1 MPHIEIK
8 MYPGRSAEV
17 KKRYCRENQRLSC
30 KRNEYGN
37 KILFRISKRNRE
49 RTVAGRSGGKN
60 TKRRNVCRGQL
71 LIGDGGFLEIP
82 RPQLVFIPEMWI
94 SYVGRMWIECG

>member
-8 MYPGRSAEV
+8 MYPGRSEEIKKDIAEKTRDFLAKEMNMETKFFSV
-17 KKRYCRENQRLSC
+17 SV
-30 KRNEYGN
+30 
-37 KILFRISKRNRE
+37 KRNRE

-82 RPQLVFIPEMWI
+82 RPHWHI
-94 SYVGRMWIECG
+94 SLPRGIR